1 MSANNKIHSSVRLLD
16 MIGWMI
22 CLSSANKTQNQ
33 STFLLNRAWDEL
45 IEWAK
50 DGLAVFPL
58 NSPEV
63 LIAHSSRG
71 HFFEHIWLYLY
82 SPDILCSKPVLS
94 CAIKSVCPPVKNF
107 STPVPLSPFYFHQYP
122 IKSVERHVH
131 CTIQRASLGSSCA
144 MAGFRHAWSSS
155 ERTTSQAPIH
165 APSLIFPAKDEMMTH
180 REAGD
185 ENIEDSIQQK
195 QRSLH
200 DGDSVHLGGGT
211 FPSLLV

>member
-1 MSANNKIHSSVRLLD
+1 
-16 MIGWMI
+16 MIGWI
-22 CLSSANKTQNQ
+22 IGLSSANKTQNQ
-33 STFLLNRAWDEL
+33 STFLLNWAWDEL
-45 IEWAK
+45 FEWAK

-58 NSPEV
+58 NSPAV

-71 HFFEHIWLYLY
+71 HFKHIWLYLC
-82 SPDILCSKPVLS
+82 SPDILCPKPVLS

-195 QRSLH
+195 QWSLH